1 MTTEH
6 EYEFFKWSGVKSND
20 ENKPDILSLKLTQ
33 SIFQTEYSPCIRAI
47 HEGKEKIFSL
57 QYLALRKLIEEALK
71 DNSLFVG
78 KDFKIITW
86 LGISKFNKER
96 TPRRFRLET

>member
-6 EYEFFKWSGVKSND
+6 EYEFFKWSNCKSKD
-20 ENKPDILSLKLTQ
+20 EKNPDILKLKLTQ
-33 SIFQTEYSPCIRAI
+33 DIWETQYSPCIRVI

-57 QYLALRKLIEEALK
+57 QYGILLKQIQEALK
-71 DNSLFVG
+71 NGSLTVG
-78 KDFKIITW
+78 KEFKIKTH
-86 LGISKFNKER
+86 LGISKFDKTR